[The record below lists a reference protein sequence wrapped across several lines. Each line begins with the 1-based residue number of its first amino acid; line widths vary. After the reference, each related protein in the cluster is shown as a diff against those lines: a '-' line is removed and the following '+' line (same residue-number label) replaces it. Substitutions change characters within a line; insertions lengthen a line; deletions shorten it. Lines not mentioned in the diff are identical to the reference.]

1 MKKLFISQPM
11 NGLTD
16 KEILETRTQILME
29 VVEKYKEPFK
39 LIDSFIK
46 ETPKNKNVPL
56 AYLGQSIL
64 LLSDAD
70 VAYFGKGWQD
80 SRGCRIEYNCA
91 IEYGVETI
99 VSEFDAHKTVIGR
112 RLDSGLFD

>member
-16 KEILETRTQILME
+16 KEILETRTQILMD
-29 VVEKYKEPFK
+29 VVEKYKEPFQ
-39 LIDSFIK
+39 LIDSFID

-64 LLSDAD
+64 FLSDAD

-80 SRGCRIEYNCA
+80 ARGCCIEYDCA
-91 IEYGVETI
+91 IKYGVETI
-99 VSEFDAHKTVIGR
+99 VSEFDAHKTAIGR
-112 RLDSGLFD
+112 RLDAGLFD